1 MVSPGFLE
9 LEKCKNLIN
18 MKAMLDD
25 INISVPGCLIRDMR
39 SIRLVEQR
47 KAMA

>member
-1 MVSPGFLE
+1 MELPGFLE
-9 LEKCKNLIN
+9 LEKCKNLID

-25 INISVPGCLIRDMR
+25 INISVLGCFIRDTR
-39 SIRLVEQR
+39 SIRLVEQK